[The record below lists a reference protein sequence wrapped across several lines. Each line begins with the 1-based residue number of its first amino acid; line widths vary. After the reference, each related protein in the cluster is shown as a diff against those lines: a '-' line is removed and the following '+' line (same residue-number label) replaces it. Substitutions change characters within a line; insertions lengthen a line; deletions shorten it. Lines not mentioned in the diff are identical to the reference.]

1 MNKGILNKILTD
13 PGQIEL
19 ERAKELIQRAEKL
32 VGDCPHKQMVFILAI
47 IAERLE
53 YISN

>member
-1 MNKGILNKILTD
+1 MNKGVLNEILTNAS
-13 PGQIEL
+13 QREL
-19 ERAKELIQRAEKL
+19 ERAKELVQSAEEL

-53 YISN
+53 YM